1 MEKQIFYYQN
11 KIHYRVIG
19 SGTAVLLV
27 HGFGEDGLLWDEMVA
42 ALSDKFQFIAP
53 DLPGSGKSD
62 AIEDMTMEG
71 LAEILEAII
80 QNENINKAVVIGH
93 SMGGYIS
100 LAYAEKYIHRIQA
113 FGLFHSTA
121 FADSDEKKAV
131 RQKGIEFIRQ
141 HGAFEF
147 IKATTPN
154 LFSQHFKDH
163 APEVVEKFIG
173 QQHNFKSEN
182 LVSYYKA
189 MMNRPDRTSVLKAAD
204 FPVLFIMGKYDSAA
218 PLNDMLQ
225 QCHLPQK
232 SYIHI
237 LQNTSHLGMIEEKEK
252 CVVILDRF
260 LWETSAI

>member
-121 FADSDEKKAV
+121 FADSDEKPK
-131 RQKGIEFIRQ
+131 KEPEIFEPIEIAASFTGNWVKFLEQNLIAETPVSN
-141 HGAFEF
+141 GAPAGRYSVI
-147 IKATTPN
+147 IKFTI
-154 LFSQHFKDH
+154 D
-163 APEVVEKFIG
+163 
-173 QQHNFKSEN
+173 EN
-182 LVSYYKA
+182 G
-189 MMNRPDRTSVLKAAD
+189 NIIAAD
-204 FPVLFIMGKYDSAA
+204 ALTHHGYGMEQEAIRVIKKANSKWQAPVQNGYKQKAIMKQVITFVVQD
-218 PLNDMLQ
+218 
-225 QCHLPQK
+225 
-232 SYIHI
+232 
-237 LQNTSHLGMIEEKEK
+237 EE
-252 CVVILDRF
+252 
-260 LWETSAI
+260 